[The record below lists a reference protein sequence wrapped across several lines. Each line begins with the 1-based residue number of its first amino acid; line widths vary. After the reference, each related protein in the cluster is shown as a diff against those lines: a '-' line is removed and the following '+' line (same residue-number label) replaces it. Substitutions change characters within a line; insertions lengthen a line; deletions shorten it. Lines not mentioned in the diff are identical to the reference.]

1 MYQVKRPCKDCPF
14 VKGSSTN
21 ITLAEGRIEDIINEL
36 HSDKTFSCH
45 KTVNYNDLEDTSKNN
60 FCAGAM
66 NYLIKEGKPNQPMQI
81 AERLG
86 WLDIST
92 LRGQEDI
99 IDIIP
104 MKMPWE
110 RMLEERI
117 NSRKVEELNELM
129 K

>member
-1 MYQVKRPCKDCPF
+1 MFEVKRPCKDCPF

-21 ITLAEGRIEDIINEL
+21 ITLAEGRIKEIINEL
-36 HSDKTFSCH
+36 HSDKSFSCH
-45 KTVNYNDLEDTSKNN
+45 KTVNYNNVEDTSKNN

-86 WLDIST
+86 LLDTSA
-92 LRGQEDI
+92 LRGQEGI

-110 RMLEERI
+110 KIRDQ
-117 NSRKVEELNELM
+117 KVKELKGLM
-129 K
+129 E